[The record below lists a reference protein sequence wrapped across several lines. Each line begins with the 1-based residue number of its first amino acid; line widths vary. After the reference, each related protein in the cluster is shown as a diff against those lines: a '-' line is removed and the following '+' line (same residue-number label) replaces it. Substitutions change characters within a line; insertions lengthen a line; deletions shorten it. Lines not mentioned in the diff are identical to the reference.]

1 MSGPEDG
8 MEHVSYVANSE
19 ADLDD
24 AIDQLERMVDE
35 HEEDS
40 ETRATLLFFLAQHYF
55 QRYAQEG
62 ERSDLDDAVAAL
74 KEADEISTDE
84 TNRAARSGMLGRLL
98 HHRFTNYEEPSDL
111 DDSVDALK
119 VAIDL
124 HTDQPSRASYLESL
138 GQALRDKYNTFGER
152 SHLEEGIE
160 SSREAVQI
168 SLDDHPERCIFLN
181 SLGIMLAQKYE
192 WTGDPED
199 INEAIRKGRQAV
211 LVAPD
216 VSKRATCLNTVGHQ
230 LKERY
235 FRSGDMD
242 DLDGAVECAREALGM
257 TPESDIV
264 DRGLY
269 YNLVC
274 GSLRERHA
282 RVGALADLDE
292 AVKAGRQAEALIPA
306 THMDRP
312 KVLHNLGMAVHQRYA
327 RTESTSDLDEAI
339 RLTTA
344 AVNTA
349 EQHTGQFHFLNSLA
363 SYLGDRYAD
372 RGEISDLRQAID
384 AMRLAIEKAPDNH
397 ADKGIWL
404 SNLGTL
410 LDPTYT
416 FSWAKG
422 AAVDGLTNLD
432 EAIDMTRQAIETT
445 PPAHPTRGTFT
456 YSLGRRLVR
465 KLRAGNG
472 DADCLSEAI
481 SRLDYALEDPKTPT
495 LMRILAGKSILEE
508 SLDWHEAHQASSRA
522 VQLVPTL
529 TSKSLGNADRQQ
541 LLGQLTGLAS
551 DAAATALYEDKG
563 PFAAIELL
571 EQGRGVLAAS
581 LNEMRADALD
591 LRKAHPQRSERFEQ
605 LRDLLSQPVD
615 AAEGPFMGKKTS
627 LSSQAPTDQRY
638 NAGKELETLLREIR
652 GLPGFE
658 NFLGPPT
665 ESEMMVAARHGP
677 IVVINVSEFRC
688 DALLVTKDGVQT
700 LELERLSLY
709 TIEEYARQDALH
721 PTRRTLGSPPVLEW
735 LWDDV
740 AFPILEALGL
750 GEAPSCDDSWPHV
763 WWVTTGILSKFP
775 IHAAGYHMRRS
786 SETVL
791 DRLISSYSSSIRAI
805 IDSRRQ
811 PAATSETVQALLVAM
826 EDTPGWRG
834 SLPSAAKEVSMLRSL
849 CESKNIHTV
858 EPICRKKEVMSELPR
873 CAIFHFAGHGYTD
886 AVDPSKSYLCLED
899 VKDDPLRVEALLDM
913 NLRQHSPF
921 LAYLSACGT
930 GRLEVM
936 KFMDENIHLI
946 SAFQLAGFRHVIG
959 TLWNVD
965 DDVCID
971 IAQITYEEIGKIRG
985 LQDEAVSRGLH
996 KAIRDQRDQWLNDAK
1011 AQGAQREF
1019 TGLSREWTEDT
1030 SRMEGSLIGKDEQQE
1045 APIRKAL
1052 CRGRQRAQREDRLPR
1067 IGIMCESDDGS
1078 DQPGLPPLHWVPY
1091 VHYGP

>member
-1 MSGPEDG
+1 MSGPEDD

-62 ERSDLDDAVAAL
+62 ERSDLDDAVDAL

-98 HHRFTNYEEPSDL
+98 HHRFTKYEELSDL
-111 DDSVDALK
+111 DDAVDALK

-138 GQALRDKYNTFGER
+138 GQALRDKYNNSGER
-152 SHLEEGIE
+152 SHLEEGIQ

-192 WTGDPED
+192 WTGDTED
-199 INEAIRKGRQAV
+199 INEAIRKGLQAV
-211 LVAPD
+211 LAAPD

-235 FRSGDMD
+235 FRSGDIN
-242 DLDGAVECAREALGM
+242 DLDGAVECAREALGI
-257 TPESDIV
+257 TPESEVV

-269 YNLVC
+269 YNLLC

-292 AVKAGRQAEALIPA
+292 AINAGRQAEALIPA

-312 KVLHNLGMAVHQRYA
+312 KVLHNLGMTIHQRYA
-327 RTESTSDLDEAI
+327 RTESIGDLDEAI
-339 RLTTA
+339 QLVTA
-344 AVNTA
+344 AVNTP
-349 EQHTGQFHFLNSLA
+349 EQHTGQSPFLNSLA

-372 RGEISDLRQAID
+372 RGETADLRQAID
-384 AMRLAIEKAPDNH
+384 AMRLAIEKAPGNH

-422 AAVDGLTNLD
+422 AAVDGLTSLD
-432 EAIDMTRQAIETT
+432 EAIDVTRQAIETT

-481 SRLDYALEDPKTPT
+481 SRLDYVLEDPKTPT

-508 SLDWHEAHQASSRA
+508 SLDWQEAHHGASRA

-551 DAAATALYEDKG
+551 DAAATALYEERG
-563 PFAAIELL
+563 PLAAIELL

-591 LRKAHPQRSERFEQ
+591 LQKAHPQRSERFEQ

-665 ESEMMVAARHGP
+665 ELEMIDAASHGP

-688 DALLVTKDGVQT
+688 DALLVTKDGVRT

-721 PTRRTLGSPPVLEW
+721 PPRRILGSPPVLEW
-735 LWDDV
+735 LWDV
-740 AFPILEALGL
+740 IASPILEALGFRETPL
-750 GEAPSCDDSWPHV
+750 RERCLATW
-763 WWVTTGILSKFP
+763 
-775 IHAAGYHMRRS
+775 YHMRRS

-791 DRLISSYSSSIRAI
+791 DRVISSYSSSIRAI

-811 PAATSETVQALLVAM
+811 PAAASETVQALLVAM
-826 EDTPGWRG
+826 EYTREWGPPCLQ
-834 SLPSAAKEVSMLRSL
+834 LPKSL

-858 EPICRKKEVMSELPR
+858 EPICRKEEVMSELPR

-899 VKDDPLRVEALLDM
+899 VKEDPLRVEALLDM
-913 NLRQHSPF
+913 NLRRHSPF

-965 DDVCID
+965 DDVCVD
-971 IAQITYEEIGKIRG
+971 IARITYEEIGKSKG
-985 LQDEAVSRGLH
+985 LEDEAVYRGLH
-996 KAIRDQRDQWLNDAK
+996 KAIRDQRDQWLTDAK
-1011 AQGAQREF
+1011 AKGAKREF

-1030 SRMEGSLIGKDEQQE
+1030 SQMEGCLIGKDEQQE

-1052 CRGRQRAQREDRLPR
+1052 CRWKPRAQREDRLSR
-1067 IGIMCESDDGS
+1067 IGIMFEADDGS